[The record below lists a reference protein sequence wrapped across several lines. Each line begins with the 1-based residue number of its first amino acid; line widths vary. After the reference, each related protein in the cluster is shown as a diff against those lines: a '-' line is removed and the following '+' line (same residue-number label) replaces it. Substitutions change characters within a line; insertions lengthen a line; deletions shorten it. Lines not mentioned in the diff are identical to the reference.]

1 MPQLNRMPDYNT
13 PLLEGGVVASGW
25 YRLWQGLW
33 SGTPTQNLS
42 SVAPTSSPFT
52 YRAPSGGWLIVQ
64 GGTVSQVQFSR
75 DGTTFITTGQTQG
88 MFPISQGDALSITY
102 SSAPTLTFVPR

>member
-1 MPQLNRMPDYNT
+1 MTQLNRMPDYNT
-13 PLLEGGVVASGW
+13 PLLFNGVVGSGW

-42 SVAPTSSPFT
+42 SVILSASPFT
-52 YRAPSGGWLIVQ
+52 YRAPAGGTLIVQ

-75 DGTTFITTGQTQG
+75 DGSAFFTTGQTQG
-88 MFPISQGDALSITY
+88 MFPVSQGDALVITY
-102 SSAPTLTFVPR
+102 SVAPTLTFVPR